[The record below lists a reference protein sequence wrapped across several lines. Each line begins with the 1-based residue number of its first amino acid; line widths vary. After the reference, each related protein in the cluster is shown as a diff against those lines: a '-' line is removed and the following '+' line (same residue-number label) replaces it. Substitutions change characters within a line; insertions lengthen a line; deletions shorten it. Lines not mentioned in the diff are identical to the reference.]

1 MKVLNMN
8 FKKLINDDNRIEL
21 IGLLTILV
29 LLWLILYFIP
39 ELLHS
44 IFNTLLGNLI
54 LVTITLLIMMY
65 DFRYGVII
73 GIILIVIYRFF
84 QLSSNNIREN
94 FTWNQDSENNF
105 LELQQTIH
113 RNKVFDTD
121 LIKTQASQ
129 EEVDYFNSNAMWPWS
144 QKTIDLYT
152 EAIKR
157 NPYIRTY
164 SGDAVNYARRIYNE
178 AAILRIISEQTK
190 EGKFLLNG
198 ILVSDPSGNNM
209 ESLPSGYGEFA
220 YKSGLLEDKSA
231 DVIKCNMSNNNDAV
245 LERIKYT
252 GKGATYGEQTAIV
265 TPVDYNLLEY
275 IIPGFKFLNK
285 PCNPCVAV
293 NQVPDYSCP
302 FKLSLKNQSAFVSDV
317 WQYLWNVDD
326 NPLKSVPSFLDE
338 NINPDDFPLLS
349 ELQTELQKQ
358 STTSTTDTT
367 STQS

>member
-1 MKVLNMN
+1 MN

-39 ELLHS
+39 ELIHS
-44 IFNTLLGNLI
+44 IFNTFLGNLI

-65 DFRYGVII
+65 DVRYGIII

-84 QLSSNNIREN
+84 QLSGNNLREN

-121 LIKTQASQ
+121 LIKNQASQ
-129 EEVDYFNSNAMWPWS
+129 EEVDYFNNNAMWPWS

-152 EAIKR
+152 ESIKR

-164 SGDAVNYARRIYNE
+164 SGDAVNYARRLYNE

-190 EGKFLLNG
+190 EGQFLLNG
-198 ILVSDPSGNNM
+198 ILVNDPSGNNM

-220 YKSGLLEDKSA
+220 YKSGLLENKSA
-231 DVIKCNMSNNNDAV
+231 DVIKCDMSNNNGAV
-245 LERIKYT
+245 LERIRYT
-252 GKGATYGEQTAIV
+252 GKGATYGEQTATV

-285 PCNPCVAV
+285 PCNPCVAM
-293 NQVPDYSCP
+293 NEVPDYSCP

-326 NPLKSVPSFLDE
+326 NPLKSAPSFLDE

-358 STTSTTDTT
+358 STTDTTDTT
-367 STQS
+367 NTTDTQS